1 MKFVEKEISRPKE
14 KKYLEKGNAFYRHAM
29 HLSNGMMGGRTL
41 DRQGQQVLGEDN
53 CDVDIM
59 CDSSTLEVNY
69 LITVWKLRKFTFTLL
84 WQKCRE
90 INIFY

>member
-1 MKFVEKEISRPKE
+1 MKFYTNFPEDEVEAPRPEKFDSTMKFVEKEISRPKE

-59 CDSSTLEVNY
+59 CDSSTLEVN
-69 LITVWKLRKFTFTLL
+69 
-84 WQKCRE
+84 
-90 INIFY
+90 